1 MTTISV
7 CIITKNEENYISDCI
22 KSVLPVADE
31 IILLDT
37 GSTDKK

>member
-7 CIITKNEENYISDCI
+7 CIIAKDEEKYISDCI
-22 KSVLPVADE
+22 KSVINIADE

-37 GSTDKK
+37 G